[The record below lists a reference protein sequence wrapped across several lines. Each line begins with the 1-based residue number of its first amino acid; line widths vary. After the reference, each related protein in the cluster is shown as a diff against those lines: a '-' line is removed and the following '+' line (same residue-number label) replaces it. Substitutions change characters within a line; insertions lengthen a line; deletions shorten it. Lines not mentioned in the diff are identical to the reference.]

1 MIEHDAILYGP
12 AKPGKSCGGCAYSTT
27 NLTLGLICQLHD
39 QRTSASKCCGMY
51 LSNGNPVDEPREEN
65 QGELF

>member
-12 AKPGKSCGGCAYSTT
+12 AKPGKSCGICAYSTT
-27 NLTLGLICQLHD
+27 NITRGLICQLHD
-39 QRTSASKCCGMY
+39 ERTSLSKCCGMFI
-51 LSNGNPVDEPREEN
+51 SGAKPSESDQEVN